1 MIMMGLLAVASCKN
15 EIKEKIEYKTPEYY
29 FADAVEIKGEPLAA
43 EYVASNVFRCFYTP
57 YGFLGSYRSEDDKLA
72 HPLELKNLTEN
83 ISSDDNP
90 VLVIM
95 KFGKPIM
102 Q

>member
-1 MIMMGLLAVASCKN
+1 MYEDYLLKD
-15 EIKEKIEYKTPEYY
+15 EIAFSNQMKTLKSDILVCAIEP
-29 FADAVEIKGEPLAA
+29 
-43 EYVASNVFRCFYTP
+43 
-57 YGFLGSYRSEDDKLA
+57 SYLYENFDTL
-72 HPLELKNLTEN
+72 PLELKNLSEN